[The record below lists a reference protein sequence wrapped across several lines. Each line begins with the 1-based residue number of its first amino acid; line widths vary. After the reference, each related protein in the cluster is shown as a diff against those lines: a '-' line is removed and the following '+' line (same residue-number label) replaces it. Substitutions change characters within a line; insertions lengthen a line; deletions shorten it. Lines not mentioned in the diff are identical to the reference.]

1 MKRAIVLGANGQ
13 LGKTI
18 KDFSSTVT
26 IEFDF
31 FSRNELDITNK
42 NSLKNVFKNRHYH
55 YCINCAA
62 YTNVE
67 GAETHTE
74 EAFSINAEGAKTI
87 AEVCNTYQIKLIHIS
102 TDYVFDGNKEKPYA
116 TTDAT
121 NPINQ
126 YGKSKLQGELY
137 IKAQLKAYYIIR
149 TSWLYSLHG
158 KNFLKT
164 IIDKVESG
172 VSLNIT
178 TEENGTP
185 TSCVDLADFILHI
198 IKTDSVP
205 YGVYNFSAREST
217 TWYGFANEIVKNLSP
232 EKSGLISPTESFK
245 TLAKRPKFSVFN
257 LEKTEEFYKE
267 LNTWQESLR
276 HMVSSYKS
284 QRS

>member
-1 MKRAIVLGANGQ
+1 MKEVLVLGANGQ
-13 LGKTI
+13 LGQTI
-18 KDFSSTVT
+18 KDFSD
-26 IEFDF
+26 IELVRFHF
-31 FSRNELDITNK
+31 FSRKDLDITDS
-42 NSLKNVFKNRHYH
+42 NSLNEVFKDSGFD
-55 YCINCAA
+55 YCVNCAA

-74 EAFSINAEGAKTI
+74 AAFSINAEGAKNI
-87 AEVCNTYQIKLIHIS
+87 AEVCKTYQVKLIHIS

-185 TSCVDLADFILHI
+185 TSCVDLAAFILHI

-217 TWYGFANEIVKNLSP
+217 TWYGFAKEIVKNLSP
-232 EKSGLISPTESFK
+232 EKSGLISPTKSFK
-245 TLAKRPKFSVFN
+245 TLAKRPKFSVLN
-257 LEKTEEFYKE
+257 LDKTEEFYKE
-267 LNTWQESLR
+267 LNTWQESVRL
-276 HMVSSYKS
+276 MVSSYKS
-284 QRS
+284 